1 MKPKG
6 LCFLLVIF
14 SDSFIASALEDTI
27 ENGIISYDKDSVD
40 LIVNIALS
48 LFDSLQDF
56 TKHINETEE
65 KIKVKFKPKLII
77 EEVDTEPDLP
87 EHGELLFLEDEPE
100 LREINYDDEEDTSL
114 ANNEISKSGDYSQ
127 GNLLNHRKDALND
140 SEARKI
146 AIKMALEDTRDQGR
160 LENIINQSLVNEEEE
175 GKFANQQENEIII
188 DDEIEDYKFKFH
200 KEFPNIYSQS
210 DSVFDI
216 GKEVGQYTNYDKIS
230 IKIEDQNV
238 EEVSDYE
245 NEISERRS
253 DEQMSEEVTEI
264 EENQE
269 PDAKSNSVSPEDNE
283 VVKHKQ
289 RKRRKRRKR
298 PFDGRENWEKLNKA
312 IFGDGNISRPE
323 AKEAEIES
331 KLQENVLN
339 QKKSEE
345 KNLLDKKK
353 RRRKRKKGGKR
364 KPDWNKAIKSK
375 QTFHIKRERSKLKP
389 LAARPMPKIQLRGR
403 PLNLQSFLNIF

>member
-1 MKPKG
+1 MMKPKG

-14 SDSFIASALEDTI
+14 SDNFIAGALEDPT

-65 KIKVKFKPKLII
+65 KIKVKFKPKLIV
-77 EEVDTEPDLP
+77 EEVDTDPDLP
-87 EHGELLFLEDEPE
+87 DHGELLFLEDEPE
-100 LREINYDDEEDTSL
+100 LREINYDDEEDSSV
-114 ANNEISKSGDYSQ
+114 ANNEINSSDYTE
-127 GNLLNHRKDALND
+127 GNLNNHRKDALKD

-146 AIKMALEDTRDQGR
+146 AIKMAIEDTRDQGR
-160 LENIINQSLVNEEEE
+160 LENIINQGLVNKEEE

-188 DDEIEDYKFKFH
+188 DDETEDYKFKFH

-216 GKEVGQYTNYDKIS
+216 GQEVAQKTYLDKMS
-230 IKIEDQNV
+230 IRIEDEDV
-238 EEVSDYE
+238 GEVSYYD

-253 DEQMSEEVTEI
+253 DEQLSEEVKVLQ
-264 EENQE
+264 ENQE
-269 PDAKSNSVSPEDNE
+269 PNPKSNSVGPDDNE
-283 VVKHKQ
+283 EVKHKQ
-289 RKRRKRRKR
+289 RRRRKRRKR

-312 IFGDGNISRPE
+312 IFGDVNNLRPE
-323 AKEAEIES
+323 AKGAEIES
-331 KLQENVLN
+331 KLQKNAEN
-339 QKKSEE
+339 QKHSEE
-345 KNLLDKKK
+345 KNLLGKKK

-364 KPDWNKAIKSK
+364 THQHYKAIKSK
-375 QTFHIKRERSKLKP
+375 PTFHLKRGKSKMKT
-389 LAARPMPKIQLRGR
+389 LAAKPMPKIQLRGR